1 MGIVVG
7 KLVFRP
13 PTKVKLLEGENL
25 FWTTTKKN
33 HKIPILKFTP
43 EDSYEE
49 EYNLVKVKYF
59 GSSSNEGSDFD
70 LDNNRWSLSPEEGDE
85 NKSKN
90 NLESSEEIGN
100 KKETKNNTTTQNN
113 DKQKPLKSNEKKSEE
128 VEKDKKDEKI
138 QSRKRLTVIFAHGN
152 GESISELDH
161 YAIRIAKKTNC
172 DIYLFEYP
180 GFPQTEGKT
189 REKNCYLSAEAV
201 YNWVTKEKKVPA
213 EEIIWFGH
221 SLGTAVVLEM
231 ATKYPCGG
239 VFLMSPILSIF
250 RVVMKL
256 ACNLPLDKFVNVKK
270 APKVKSPVMVIH
282 GTDDS
287 VVSINHGKKLYNLFP
302 KKFDGVWI
310 KNGKHNN
317 IETQFR
323 DKFYNQFN
331 RFIDYI
337 VSQIPNKKK
346 PNNSNKKEE
355 IIKRLNEFKN
365 DRSLDFSFYSHSD
378 SDSDTNSLT
387 MGDDNTDSNFSE
399 RGTKNTSKRLGVDL
413 SDSRKE
419 NSSSE
424 SSSVSS
430 VCSSLQ
436 PITQNNFNKLSSSS
450 SFTSSLTTSS
460 NENMI
465 TDSDLI
471 ESFCLNIK
479 NDLKSNDF
487 KKEKTFTKK
496 KKKKLKSKKNKKKS
510 KSKKKKQKS
519 KSKKKKQKKKSKKK
533 KQKKKSKSKI
543 I

>member
-346 PNNSNKKEE
+346 PNNSNKKKPNNSNKKEE

-399 RGTKNTSKRLGVDL
+399 RGTKNASKRLGADL

-510 KSKKKKQKS
+510 KSKKKKQK
-519 KSKKKKQKKKSKKK
+519 KKSKKK